1 MATRMQ
7 THEDVIHAT
16 DTALRLVNQALG
28 DLGAADSGAEC
39 AASAAEQGA
48 RGSRGLRSLAS
59 TLLRAHAE
67 VVSLLDRFDRAIAVV
82 TELER
87 GADAAQDRVR
97 HARYAAIREEL
108 VGVITHAR
116 FRDSTSRQ
124 LGHVAAVIAD
134 TEERLE
140 QLTRIFEPLVAHRT
154 DSPAFARPL
163 LRRR

>member
-7 THEDVIHAT
+7 SHEDVIHAT

-28 DLGAADSGAEC
+28 DLGAADSRAEI
-39 AASAAEQGA
+39 AASMAEEGA

-82 TELER
+82 AELEQ
-87 GADAAQDRVR
+87 AAEASQDHVR
-97 HARYAAIREEL
+97 RARYTALREEL
-108 VGVITHAR
+108 LGVMTHAR

-124 LGHVAAVIAD
+124 LGHAAAFIAD

-140 QLTRIFEPLVAHRT
+140 QRTSIFEPGVADRT
-154 DSPAFARPL
+154 RAPALAAPL
-163 LRRR
+163 FRRR